1 MESHSQSDEHKSTT
15 FGVWLLEFFVPS
27 DSVRNLIGDLKEE
40 YRRTVEG
47 EPAVARLEF
56 WGQVISA
63 AGFYFKEFCEL
74 RRQSIAHSTV
84 RMLSIAILIL
94 FTLGPFGSE
103 RKIHDL
109 ALVLGSVTVDLEQI
123 KTPLARVKTKPYKPK
138 PRTLQNTSQ
147 DYPSVSTDLAQ
158 TKSTD
163 TSVRSSGG
171 GHASVSEIL
180 CRDLRRDLYFVA
192 TVYDDGSYYTKLLTL
207 SEVLSRFPDMKDVPK
222 CD

>member
-1 MESHSQSDEHKSTT
+1 MESHSQSDERKSTT

-123 KTPLARVKTKPYKPK
+123 KTPLARVKTKPYKPT

-147 DYPSVSTDLAQ
+147 DYTSVSTGLAQ
-158 TKSTD
+158 PKSTD

-171 GHASVSEIL
+171 GGVSEIL

-192 TVYDDGSYYTKLLTL
+192 TTYDDGSYYTERLTS
-207 SEVLSRFPDMKDVPK
+207 SEVLSRFPHMKDVPK
-222 CD
+222 CA